1 MVIVPRS
8 LQCDSPSL
16 LISILYF
23 GNPADPTVDK
33 ITSLDKFRVPVG
45 NQEIEL
51 QQIEFEAGGVP
62 FLRLRIREHRR
73 FTIFDIDPVTAGRW
87 AEIMAVWS
95 RKQIDASENQDLT
108 DGDGRAC
115 DES

>member
-1 MVIVPRS
+1 M
-8 LQCDSPSL
+8 
-16 LISILYF
+16 
-23 GNPADPTVDK
+23 DK

-73 FTIFDIDPVTAGRW
+73 FTIFDVDPVTAAHW
-87 AEIMAVWS
+87 ADVMAAWS
-95 RKQIDASENQDLT
+95 RRQLEAAENQPS
-108 DGDGRAC
+108 GSGQSC
-115 DES
+115 DEP